1 MADVSKVMLTT
12 NAQLEKLLPE
22 IFKQEMAVKIG
33 LVGKPEMGGITGGDA
48 KESKD
53 KDGNIIV
60 DNDVDLAY
68 IALVHEFGSEKAS
81 IPQRSFLRSTYEE
94 KKDRIGKLLAIE
106 LKRQA
111 AKNNYDPES
120 ALRKVAVW
128 MVGQVKLKFTS
139 NDWDPLQNPSRRRR
153 GKDPKVGK
161 PIAPTPLV
169 DTGQLR
175 ASIDYELVKKTGG
188 PT

>member
-1 MADVSKVMLTT
+1 MADVSKVMLKT
-12 NAQLEKLLPE
+12 NASLEKLLPE

-33 LVGKPEMGGITGGDA
+33 LVGKPEIGSVTGGDA

-53 KDGNIIV
+53 KDGNIIT
-60 DNDVDLAY
+60 DTDVDLAY

-111 AKNNYDPES
+111 SANNYDPES
-120 ALRKVAVW
+120 ALRKVAEW
-128 MVGQVKLKFTS
+128 MVGQVKNKFTNNS
-139 NDWDPLQNPSRRRR
+139 WPPL
-153 GKDPKVGK
+153 KDPTRGGK
-161 PIAPTPLV
+161 NFEGTAKPLV

-175 ASIDYELVKKTGG
+175 ASIDYELVKKLGG